1 MLTTTKS
8 VLSAPLPRVF
18 EESANGKAVP
28 VAMPAQ
34 GPIGGG
40 FQQEEL
46 VRISKETVST
56 RITQLLYT
64 LCKSHRRPLMG
75 RHQDWAHDMLRKVM
89 RANGDAKCRPLAV
102 PVL

>member
-1 MLTTTKS
+1 MHAAMLTTTKS

-28 VAMPAQ
+28 VATPAQ

-56 RITQLLYT
+56 MITQLLYT
-64 LCKSHRRPLMG
+64 LRKSYRRPLILQP
-75 RHQDWAHDMLRKVM
+75 QD
-89 RANGDAKCRPLAV
+89 
-102 PVL
+102 